1 MPIDSKPTEKPAAAS
16 SIRRV
21 NLRAI
26 LGADRE
32 IIICH
37 RDEEYRL
44 RLTSNDKLLL
54 TK

>member
-1 MPIDSKPTEKPAAAS
+1 MPNDTKPTEKPAIAS
-16 SIRRV
+16 NIRRV
-21 NLRAI
+21 NLLAI
-26 LGADRE
+26 LGPDRE
-32 IIICH
+32 IVICH

>member
-1 MPIDSKPTEKPAAAS
+1 MAIDSKPPEKPVGAS
-16 SIRRV
+16 GLRRV

-26 LGADRE
+26 LGTDRE
-32 IIICH
+32 IVICH